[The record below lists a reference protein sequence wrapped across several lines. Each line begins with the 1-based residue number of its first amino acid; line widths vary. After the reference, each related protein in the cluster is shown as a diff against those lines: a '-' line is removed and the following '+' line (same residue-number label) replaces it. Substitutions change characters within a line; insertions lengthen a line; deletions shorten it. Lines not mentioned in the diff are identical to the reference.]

1 MTTDSKA
8 YKIIDILTHTI
19 SVIEQDGGFKGN
31 SNTGYAG
38 DTPGYR
44 STKDKVKSFFNNPTP
59 STYEDRVHFEAKE
72 IFNYFR
78 ETKPDD
84 TNEFLTNLYVLA
96 QTDEVA
102 ERYLGYVVAMVPTY
116 RKQQEQKM
124 QETEYV
130 NSDYVGVV
138 GKRSNF
144 FLKLISRQY
153 VKSMDCSIFTFIDR
167 RKNLIKTWVDAE
179 KVEKFNMATGDC
191 IDMTAFVRKHE
202 MNKNNQLRETFINRV
217 KIIENKGQA

>member
-1 MTTDSKA
+1 MVD
-8 YKIIDILTHTI
+8 LR
-19 SVIEQDGGFKGN
+19 GN

-124 QETEYV
+124 QETEYA
-130 NSDYVGVV
+130 NSGLCRCLLVRGLI
-138 GKRSNF
+138 F

-153 VKSMDCSIFTFIDR
+153 VKVNGLFQYSHSLDR
-167 RKNLIKTWVDAE
+167 RKKLNKRHGVDAE
-179 KVEKFNMATGDC
+179 KS
-191 IDMTAFVRKHE
+191 
-202 MNKNNQLRETFINRV
+202 
-217 KIIENKGQA
+217 